1 MNDYR
6 IFETAEFIKK
16 LDKLSQLDK
25 SFIQNKLKIYVYPQ
39 IKSTHWFGKNIKK
52 LNGFDPETWRYRIGK
67 FRLFYLIE
75 EKEHTIYMLTIDY
88 RTDAY

>member
-1 MNDYR
+1 LHDYR

-39 IKSTHWFGKNIKK
+39 IKNTHWFEKISKNLTDLIRK
-52 LNGFDPETWRYRIGK
+52 LGV
-67 FRLFYLIE
+67 IE
-75 EKEHTIYMLTIDY
+75 
-88 RTDAY
+88 